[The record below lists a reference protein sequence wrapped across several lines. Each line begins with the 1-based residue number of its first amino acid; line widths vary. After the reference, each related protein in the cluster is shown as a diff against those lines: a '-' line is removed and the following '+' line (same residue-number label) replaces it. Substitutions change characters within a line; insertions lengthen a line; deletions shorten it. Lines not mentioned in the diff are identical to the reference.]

1 MNDLE
6 QRLETIEGYRTL
18 LLASTEQDDYGD
30 FDYLEKQIESFEE
43 DRGERNTH
51 HQSKD
56 GR

>member
-18 LLASTEQDDYGD
+18 LLASSEQGDFGD

-43 DRGERNTH
+43 DRGERNVH
-51 HQSKD
+51 HQSSGKY
-56 GR
+56 